1 MTIHLVPPN
10 SVDVWG
16 QQGAVLG
23 ASRYPLGAT
32 VPLTD
37 LEIRNAKPREKAYKL
52 FDGGGLY
59 VEVAP
64 AGGKWWRLKYRH
76 CGKEKRM
83 SLGTY
88 PETPLAST
96 KRDGRVIKGARDK
109 ASEARLLLAD
119 GLDPSEHRKAAEAR
133 KVAIE
138 SDSFEAVGRE
148 WFAKNK
154 PRWVVDHADKIIARL
169 ERDLFPW
176 IGKKPIAEVTA
187 PELLQCLRRI
197 EARGSLDTAHR
208 AKQDASAILRY
219 AIATGRAQRDPAQD
233 LRGALPPAKGG
244 HFATITDPQA
254 VGALL
259 RAVDG
264 YSGDMITRSALRLMP
279 LVFVRPGE
287 LRHAEWAEFDL
298 DAAEWRIPG
307 VRMKM
312 RETHI
317 VPLSVQAVEILREL
331 EPLTGSGRLL
341 FPSTRAKTRPMSE
354 NTVNAALRR
363 MGYGSDEMTGHGF
376 RAMASTL
383 LNEQGWKPDAIER
396 QLAHAER
403 NKVRASYN
411 HAQFLPERRK
421 MMQAW
426 ADYLDMLKC
435 NESKVVPIKGAA

>member
-1 MTIHLVPPN
+1 M
-10 SVDVWG
+10 
-16 QQGAVLG
+16 GAT
-23 ASRYPLGAT
+23 RYPLGAT

-37 LEIRNAKPREKAYKL
+37 LELKNAKPRGKPYKL

-59 VEVAP
+59 LEVAP

-76 CGKEKRM
+76 SGKEKRL

-88 PETPLAST
+88 PETPLASV
-96 KRDGRVIKGARDK
+96 KRNDRVIKGARDK
-109 ASEARLLLAD
+109 ASDARMLLAD
-119 GLDPSEHRKAAEAR
+119 GIDPSQHRQAEEAR
-133 KVAIE
+133 KVAIQT
-138 SDSFEAVGRE
+138 DSFEAVARE
-148 WFAKNK
+148 WFGKNK
-154 PRWVVDHADKIIARL
+154 SRWVEGHSEKIISRL

-176 IGKKPIAEVTA
+176 IGARPVAELTA
-187 PELLQCLRRI
+187 PNLLACLRRI

-208 AKQDASAILRY
+208 AKQDASAIMRY

-244 HFATITDPQA
+244 HFAAIVDPQA
-254 VGALL
+254 VGGLL
-259 RAVDG
+259 RAMDG
-264 YSGDMITRSALRLMP
+264 YKGDLVTRCALRLLP

-287 LRHAEWAEFDL
+287 LRYAEWAEFDL
-298 DAAEWRIPG
+298 DGAEWRIPG
-307 VRMKM
+307 ERMKM

-317 VPLSVQAVEILREL
+317 VPLAAQAIAILREL
-331 EPLTGSGRLL
+331 QPLTGEGRLL
-341 FPSTRAKTRPMSE
+341 FPSMRTKSRPMSE
-354 NTVNAALRR
+354 NTINAALRR
-363 MGYGSDEMTGHGF
+363 MGYGTDQMTGHGF

-426 ADYLDMLKC
+426 ADYLERLAAG
-435 NESKVVPIKGAA
+435 ESKVTPLRAGRVARRQTSA